1 LPGVGDFCVL
11 IRVDGSELTFPQLT
25 NIMTKIIFDC
35 ETEVGKCDYE
45 PSEHFRYAEPH
56 YSTIYAHTL
65 ASLNGGLMKIEQH
78 CYLRNGGDLPEQPWV
93 RPQITLEPALGTERE
108 MIELAKAMH
117 EQFVDRTRRHNPEQF
132 AASVP

>member
-1 LPGVGDFCVL
+1 
-11 IRVDGSELTFPQLT
+11 
-25 NIMTKIIFDC
+25 MTKIIFDC

-45 PSEHFRYAEPH
+45 ADSYFRYAEPH

-93 RPQITLEPALGTERE
+93 RPQISLEPVVGTQDE
-108 MIELAKAMH
+108 MIDLVKTMH
-117 EQFVDRTRRHNPEQF
+117 EQFVGRTRKQFPVHNE
-132 AASVP
+132 A